1 MWIKLGATF
10 PKVGWYPELRMVI
23 KYILIIYK
31 VQKTLECGIEHTH
44 RLLKYPD
51 T

>member
-31 VQKTLECGIEHTH
+31 VKKHSSAV
-44 RLLKYPD
+44 LKIP
-51 T
+51 TGC